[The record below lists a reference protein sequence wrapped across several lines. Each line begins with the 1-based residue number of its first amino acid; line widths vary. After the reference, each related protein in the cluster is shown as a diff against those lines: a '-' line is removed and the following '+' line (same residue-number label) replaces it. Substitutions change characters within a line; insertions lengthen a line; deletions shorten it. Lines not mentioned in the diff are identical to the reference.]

1 MVILQTRLLAILH
14 LFLGCEEV
22 GFTMPQTHGAPM
34 LKNSKGRRNSV
45 VRHMERPA
53 KELE

>member
-22 GFTMPQTHGAPM
+22 GNRAADPR
-34 LKNSKGRRNSV
+34 SSDV
-45 VRHMERPA
+45 
-53 KELE
+53 KELEGS